1 MEVYIMRRIRSTN
14 PVLSRST
21 DYGYVSDT
29 PITYTNVATKTLFLI
44 GIAALTAILSIQNGF
59 YSPGLLIGGMVVGFI
74 AVIVGT
80 RSMRY
85 APYAGVIY
93 ALSEGL
99 VLGVFSALF
108 ETMYPGIVITAI
120 TTTGLVF
127 VIMLLLF
134 STRVIKVNQK
144 FASFM
149 VVALMSVIIMSLLA
163 LFIPTLFGGSF
174 YYLIVIISAALSA
187 FFLLLDFQS
196 IQNSVESGMDQRVGW
211 ILALGLMVTIVWI
224 YIEMLR
230 ILAIFSRNN

>member
-1 MEVYIMRRIRSTN
+1 MRRIRSTN

-21 DYGYVSDT
+21 DYGYVSDS
-29 PITYTNVATKTLFLI
+29 PITYTNVAVKTLFLL
-44 GIAALTAILSIQNGF
+44 GLAAATAVLSIQNGYF
-59 YSPGLLIGGMVVGFI
+59 SPGLLIGGMIIGFI

-80 RSMRY
+80 RSIRL

-93 ALSEGL
+93 AISEGL
-99 VLGVFSALF
+99 VLGVFSGIF
-108 ETMYPGIVITAI
+108 EAMYPGIVVTAI

-149 VVALMSVIIMSLLA
+149 VVALMSVIIMSLLGV
-163 LFIPTLFGGSF
+163 FIPGVFGGSF
-174 YYLIVIISAALSA
+174 YTVVVLLSAALSA

-196 IQNSVESGMDQRVGW
+196 IQTSVESGMDQKVGW
-211 ILALGLMVTIVWI
+211 ILALGLMVTVVWI